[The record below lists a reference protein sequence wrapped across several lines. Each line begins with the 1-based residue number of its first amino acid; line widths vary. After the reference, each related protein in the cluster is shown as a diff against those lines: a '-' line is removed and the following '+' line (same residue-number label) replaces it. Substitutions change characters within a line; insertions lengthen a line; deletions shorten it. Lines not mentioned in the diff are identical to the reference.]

1 MPPKRDS
8 HWESPTGTYY
18 TPDIPFAAWP
28 VMLENANRQFLLVL
42 VAIIAG
48 AACWLTLT
56 PILGPDLKG
65 GTQLLYNVPKD
76 TLDGLIQKEGAS
88 ATEIM
93 SQTITVM
100 RERIDP
106 NGTLDPLITQSGETG
121 ILIELGEFKN
131 PNELKR
137 VLERIGNLGRL
148 EMRMVA
154 YDDYTKDNTT
164 FRLANERTRLETW
177 LKVPANKALIDKDPK
192 NIRRYNESTTNGP
205 IARGNL
211 HWYPREIRSNPKDR
225 SLWDRP
231 YSLPQSGL
239 EAQAVSAFDPQKYNG
254 GLIPE
259 DVQKLEVKDQRLI
272 EFIAINRKERSFSG
286 EDLDPSGVGVGVGDN
301 GGPGVNYRMIGSL
314 TAEYADWS
322 AEHKGKSSAIILNG
336 YVKSAPAFQSKITRN
351 GIITGDFTLPEVEE
365 LVKVLRTGSLR
376 IEPELLSQ
384 VTIGAQLGE
393 QAIQRGLWSIL
404 GGGLL
409 VFLFMLAFYKLAGT
423 IACVSLLLNVFL
435 LYAGMLFMQA
445 TITLPGLGGIV
456 LTLGMAVDANV
467 LIYER
472 IREELNKGKEL
483 LQAVRAGF
491 ERAMS
496 AILDSNI
503 TTFLVG
509 LVLFN
514 VGVGPV
520 RGFAVTLMVGIV
532 TTVFTQFFVSRLLF
546 HWALTNKK
554 LEGWKPNTLFEN
566 RSIDFVGKIKACV
579 ALSAIVIIGGL
590 AYSTTVPSEKVLSID
605 FTGGANLRMV
615 CNEQLEDKQVRTMLS
630 DDKAFNTE
638 YPTIGVNTY
647 GETDKEFN
655 VRLKL
660 NSKQREAINAGRKAW
675 REKRKQG
682 ADGTTPAVY
691 EPPYLVELRRI
702 FKGKLVEQAF
712 SGGKLTE
719 HDINPESLQ
728 YAQLNVHFADKIDL
742 KRLQDLLGAGLS
754 ESLIVPLLDKP
765 LTEEQ
770 QADQQTTAAQNFRVE
785 WTTQA
790 TTKEW
795 QLAEIVSE
803 QIAELE
809 DDNKNPI
816 VLSDPFPEAEEIQG
830 RLVNDLRN
838 AAIGA
843 LILAWVLIVF
853 YLRVR
858 FHEYK
863 YGLAAVVALIHDVLV
878 TLVIVIMFNN
888 MELVSA
894 EIGLAMIACFL
905 TIIGYS
911 VNDTI
916 VVFDRIRE
924 NRIENARNNVDES
937 FRSLINRSLNQTL
950 SRTVLTTV
958 LTLFVVIAQLV
969 VNYDS
974 GSDLEAFAFAMT
986 VGMISGVYS
995 TMYIAAP
1002 ILIWMDKGDPVEVP
1016 EGPRDPSV
1024 EGDFDNEADIRA
1036 QEEAAAAAAAAE
1048 KS

>member
-1 MPPKRDS
+1 MLALKRPPPK
-8 HWESPTGTYY
+8 GTYY
-18 TPDIPFAAWP
+18 TPDSPFAASP
-28 VMLENANRQFLLVL
+28 VMLENASRQFLLVL

-48 AACWLTLT
+48 IACIATLDPT
-56 PILGPDLKG
+56 LGPDLKG

-76 TLDGLIQKEGAS
+76 TIEGLVQKEGAS
-88 ATEIM
+88 AKDIM
-93 SQTITVM
+93 AQTITVM

-106 NGTLDPLITQSGETG
+106 NGTLDPLITQSGDTG

-154 YDDYTKDNTT
+154 YEDYIKDNTKFT
-164 FRLANERTRLETW
+164 LSAERQRLETW
-177 LKVPANKALIDKDPK
+177 LKVPANKELIDKDPK
-192 NIRRYNESTTNGP
+192 NIRRFNDSDSGGP
-205 IARGNL
+205 IARGKL

-225 SLWDRP
+225 TQWDRSYTSIP
-231 YSLPQSGL
+231 SLASQT
-239 EAQAVSAFDPQKYNG
+239 VKAFDDAQYNQG
-254 GLIPE
+254 IIPE
-259 DVQKLEVKDQRLI
+259 EVKALEPKDQRLI
-272 EFIAINRKERSFSG
+272 EFIAINMKERSFSG
-286 EDLDPSGVGVGVGDN
+286 EDLDPAGVGVGMGNN
-301 GGPGVNYRMIGSL
+301 GGPGVSYRMIGSL
-314 TAEYADWS
+314 TADYAEWS
-322 AEHKGKSSAIILNG
+322 AEHKDKSSAIILNG
-336 YVKSAPAFQSKITRN
+336 YVKSAPAFENKITRN
-351 GIITGDFTLPEVEE
+351 GIITGDFTLAEVEE

-384 VTIGAQLGE
+384 VTIGAQLGS

-404 GGGLL
+404 GGGVL

-423 IACVSLLLNVFL
+423 IACVSLMLNVFL

-445 TITLPGLGGIV
+445 TVTLPGLGGIV

-472 IREELNKGKEL
+472 IREELNKGKEM
-483 LQAVRAGF
+483 LQAVRSGF

-546 HWALTNKK
+546 HWALTNNK

-566 RSIDFVGKIKACV
+566 RSLDFVGKIKACV
-579 ALSAIVIIGGL
+579 ALSAIVIVAGL
-590 AYSTTVPSEKVLSID
+590 AYSVTVPSEKVLSID

-615 CNEQLEDKQVRTMLS
+615 TNEKLTADNVRDALS
-630 DDKAFNTE
+630 GDAAFFAE
-638 YPTIGVNTY
+638 YPTTGVNTY
-647 GETDKEFN
+647 GETGKQFN

-660 NSKQREAINAGRKAW
+660 NAKQREAIDEGRKAW
-675 REKRKQG
+675 REKRKEEG
-682 ADGTTPAVY
+682 DKVKSVY
-691 EPPYLVELRRI
+691 EPPYLGELRRI
-702 FKGKLVEQAF
+702 FAGKLVDTAF
-712 SGGKLTE
+712 SDGLLTP
-719 HDINPESLQ
+719 HDQNEASLQ
-728 YAQLNVHFADKIDL
+728 YAQLNVHFADPVDL
-742 KRLQDLLGAGLS
+742 KRLQTLLGGGLS
-754 ESLIVPLLDKP
+754 QSLIVPLTDDGQEDPDATSSK
-765 LTEEQ
+765 
-770 QADQQTTAAQNFRVE
+770 DFRVE
-785 WTTQA
+785 WTTQV
-790 TTKEW
+790 TTKDW
-795 QLAEIVSE
+795 QLAEIISE
-803 QIAELE
+803 QIKDLE
-809 DDNKNPI
+809 DDAGNPI
-816 VLSDPFPEAEEIQG
+816 VLSDPFPEAQEIQG

-843 LILAWVLIVF
+843 LILAWALIVF
-853 YLRVR
+853 YLRIR

-863 YGLAAVVALIHDVLV
+863 YGLAAVVALMHDVLV
-878 TLVIVIMFNN
+878 TFVIVVLFNN
-888 MELVSA
+888 MGLVNA

-950 SRTVLTTV
+950 SRTILTTV

-969 VNYDS
+969 VNYNS

-1002 ILIWMDKGDPVEVP
+1002 ILIWMDKGGPVEVP
-1016 EGPRDPSV
+1016 EGPRDPEV
-1024 EGDFDNEADIRA
+1024 EGDFDNEAFLRA
-1036 QEEAAAAAAAAE
+1036 KAEEEAAAAAAAE

>member
-1 MPPKRDS
+1 
-8 HWESPTGTYY
+8 
-18 TPDIPFAAWP
+18 
-28 VMLENANRQFLLVL
+28 MLENASRQFLLVL
-42 VAIIAG
+42 VAILVGIA
-48 AACWLTLT
+48 CIFTID

-76 TLDGLIQKEGAS
+76 VLDDLVKKEGVSVAD
-88 ATEIM
+88 IM
-93 SQTITVM
+93 KQTITVM

-106 NGTLDPLITQSGETG
+106 NGTLDPLITQSGDTG

-131 PNELKR
+131 QYELDQ
-137 VLERIGNLGRL
+137 VLNRIGNLGRL

-154 YDDYTKDNTT
+154 YEDYSKDNVK
-164 FRLANERTRLETW
+164 FSLEAERKRLEAW
-177 LKVPANKALIDKDPK
+177 LKQPENKALIEKDPK
-192 NIRRYNESTTNGP
+192 DIRRYNEGSAGP
-205 IARGNL
+205 MARGKL
-211 HWYPREIRSNPKDR
+211 AWYPREMRADPKSQDR
-225 SLWDRP
+225 WDTS
-231 YSLPQSGL
+231 YTMFLQPQTVKFWDD
-239 EAQAVSAFDPQKYNG
+239 AQFNN

-259 DVQKLEVKDQRLI
+259 AVKTKPQAEQRLI
-272 EFIAINRKERSFSG
+272 EFIAINMHERSFSG
-286 EDLDPSGVGVGVGDN
+286 EDLDPAGVGVGMGSS
-301 GGPGVNYRMIGSL
+301 GGPGVNYRMAGDKT
-314 TAEYADWS
+314 TAYADWS
-322 AEHKGKSSAIILNG
+322 QEHRGKSSAIILNG
-336 YVKSAPAFQSKITRN
+336 YVKSAPAFRSKITRN
-351 GIITGDFTLPEVEE
+351 GIIEGDFTRQEVEE

-376 IEPELLSQ
+376 IEPELLSKT
-384 VTIGAQLGE
+384 TIGAQLGTK
-393 QAIQRGLWSIL
+393 AIERGVWSLAI
-404 GGGLL
+404 GGVM
-409 VFLFMLAFYKLAGT
+409 VFLFMLAFYKIAGT

-472 IREELNKGKEL
+472 IREELQKGKEM

-546 HWALTNKK
+546 HWAIKNNK
-554 LEGWKPNTLFEN
+554 LDGWKPNTLFEN
-566 RSIDFVGKIKACV
+566 RNLDFVGKIKLCGAI
-579 ALSAIVIIGGL
+579 STIVIVAGL
-590 AYSTTVPSEKVLSID
+590 GYAATVPAEKMLSID
-605 FTGGANLRMV
+605 FTGGADLRMV
-615 CNEQLEDKQVRTMLS
+615 CREQLTADTIRDALKNDAEFVAQ
-630 DDKAFNTE
+630 
-638 YPTIGVNTY
+638 YPTTGVNTFGDTGNQY
-647 GETDKEFN
+647 N

-660 NSKQREAINAGRKAW
+660 NAEQRAEIDNGRKAW
-675 REKRKQG
+675 REARNEAVKNNQEP
-682 ADGTTPAVY
+682 PAAY
-691 EPPYLVELRRI
+691 EPPYLGDLRRI
-702 FKGKLVEQAF
+702 FAGKLVEPAF
-712 SGGKLTE
+712 SDALLTPHAE
-719 HDINPESLQ
+719 QTESLQ
-728 YAQLNVHFADKIDL
+728 YAQINVHFTEPVDVAKL
-742 KRLQDLLGAGLS
+742 RTLVAAGLNQS
-754 ESLIVPLLDKP
+754 QLIAYKD
-765 LTEEQ
+765 E
-770 QADQQTTAAQNFRVE
+770 TATSATDFRIE
-785 WTTQA
+785 WTTQID
-790 TTKEW
+790 TKKW
-795 QLAEIVSE
+795 QLAEMVSDE
-803 QIAELE
+803 VGALTN
-809 DDNKNPI
+809 DSNKPI
-816 VLSDPFPEAEEIQG
+816 ILSDPFPQAQEIQG

-843 LILAWVLIVF
+843 LILAWALIVF

-878 TLVIVIMFNN
+878 TLVFVVLFNN
-888 MELVSA
+888 MEWVSA

-950 SRTVLTTV
+950 SRTILTTV
-958 LTLFVVIAQLV
+958 LTLFVVIAQFV
-969 VNYDS
+969 VNHDS
-974 GSDLEAFAFAMT
+974 GSDLEAFAFAMMI
-986 VGMISGVYS
+986 GMVSGVYS

-1002 ILIWMDKGDPVEVP
+1002 ILIWMDKGGPVEVP
-1016 EGPRDPSV
+1016 EGPRDPNV
-1024 EGDFDNEADIRA
+1024 EGDFDNEAFLLA
-1036 QEEAAAAAAAAE
+1036 QEEAAAAAAE
-1048 KS
+1048 KQA

>member
-1 MPPKRDS
+1 
-8 HWESPTGTYY
+8 
-18 TPDIPFAAWP
+18 
-28 VMLENANRQFLLVL
+28 MLENASRQFLLVL
-42 VAIIAG
+42 VAIIVG
-48 AACWLTLT
+48 TACIFTIKPT
-56 PILGPDLKG
+56 LGPDLKG

-76 TLDGLIQKEGAS
+76 VIDAMVAKEGAS
-88 ATEIM
+88 AADIM
-93 SQTITVM
+93 KQTITVM

-106 NGTLDPLITQSGETG
+106 NGTLDPLITQSGDTG
-121 ILIELGEFKN
+121 ILIELAYFEN
-131 PNELKR
+131 PQELKS
-137 VLERIGNLGRL
+137 VLARIGNLGRL

-154 YDDYTKDNTT
+154 YEDYVEENTS
-164 FRLANERTRLETW
+164 FKLQAERQRLEQW
-177 LKVPANKALIDKDPK
+177 LQQPANKALIEKDPK
-192 NIRRYNESTTNGP
+192 NIRRFNEGTVGP
-205 IARGNL
+205 IAKTRL
-211 HWYPREIRSNPKDR
+211 SWYPREVRSNPKNRD
-225 SLWDRP
+225 LWDTSYTSQGLFP
-231 YSLPQSGL
+231 AQTVKFWDDAQFNSG
-239 EAQAVSAFDPQKYNG
+239 A
-254 GLIPE
+254 IPE
-259 DVQKLEVKDQRLI
+259 AVKALPAKDQRLI
-272 EFIAINRKERSFSG
+272 EFVAINMFEQSFSG
-286 EDLDPSGVGVGVGDN
+286 EDLDPSGVGLGSGSN
-301 GGPGVNYRMIGSL
+301 GGPGVSYRMLGSL
-314 TAEYADWS
+314 TAEYANWS
-322 AEHKGKSSAIILNG
+322 ERHKGKASAIILNG
-336 YVKSAPAFQSKITRN
+336 YVKSAPTFRSKITRN
-351 GIITGDFTLPEVEE
+351 GIIEGDFTVPEVEE

-376 IEPELLSQ
+376 IEPEKLSQ
-384 VTIGAQLGE
+384 VTIGASLGDA
-393 QAIQRGLWSIL
+393 AIERGLWSIL
-404 GGGLL
+404 AGGVL

-445 TITLPGLGGIV
+445 TVTLPGLGGIV

-472 IREELNKGKEL
+472 IREELNKGKEM

-520 RGFAVTLMVGIV
+520 RGFAVTLMIGIV

-546 HWALTNKK
+546 HWAITNNK

-566 RSIDFVGKIKACV
+566 RSLDFVSKIKFCT
-579 ALSAIVIIGGL
+579 ALSAIVIIAGVG
-590 AYSTTVPSEKVLSID
+590 YSTTVPAEKMLSID

-615 CNEQLEDKQVRTMLS
+615 CNQDLPVQTIRDALAKDSEFAV
-630 DDKAFNTE
+630 E
-638 YPTIGVNTY
+638 YPTTAVSPVNAT
-647 GETDKEFN
+647 GDAGNQFN

-660 NSKQREAINAGRKAW
+660 NSKQRAAIDKGRAEWRDQRKKAEL
-675 REKRKQG
+675 EKL
-682 ADGTTPAVY
+682 DPPAPFSP
-691 EPPYLVELRRI
+691 EYLGELERI
-702 FKGKLVEQAF
+702 FADKLVKPAF
-712 SGGKLTE
+712 SDAALTAHE
-719 HDINPESLQ
+719 LQPDSLQ
-728 YAQLNVHFADKIDL
+728 YAQINVHFEKAVDVAKL
-742 KRLQDLLGAGLS
+742 RQLLAAGLNQNETTPLGGSKS
-754 ESLIVPLLDKP
+754 EDELEATSAKD
-765 LTEEQ
+765 
-770 QADQQTTAAQNFRVE
+770 FRVE
-785 WTTQA
+785 WVTQA
-790 TTKEW
+790 TTKKW
-795 QLAEIVSE
+795 QLTEVVSKV
-803 QIAELE
+803 LE
-809 DDNKNPI
+809 DLMDDSQKVI
-816 VLSDPFPEAEEIQG
+816 VLSDPFPEAQEIQG

-858 FHEYK
+858 FNEYK
-863 YGLAAVVALIHDVLV
+863 YGLAAVVALIHDVMV
-878 TLVIVIMFNN
+878 TLVVVIMFNN
-888 MELVSA
+888 MGWVSA

-958 LTLFVVIAQLV
+958 LTLFVVIAQFV

-974 GSDLEAFAFAMT
+974 GSDLEAFAFAMM

-1016 EGPRDPSV
+1016 DDPRNPDI
-1024 EGDFDNEADIRA
+1024 EGDFDNEAHLLA
-1036 QEEAAAAAAAAE
+1036 LAEQEAAATE
-1048 KS
+1048 K

>member
-1 MPPKRDS
+1 
-8 HWESPTGTYY
+8 
-18 TPDIPFAAWP
+18 
-28 VMLENANRQFLLVL
+28 MLENARRQFLLVL
-42 VAIIAG
+42 VALIAG
-48 AACWLTLT
+48 AACWVLLPPT
-56 PILGPDLKG
+56 LGPDLKG
-65 GTQLLYNVPKD
+65 GTQLLYNIPQDVLKRI
-76 TLDGLIQKEGAS
+76 IQKEGAT
-88 ATEIM
+88 AAEIM
-93 SQTITVM
+93 AQTITVM

-106 NGTLDPLITQSGETG
+106 NGTLDPLITQSGDSG
-121 ILIELGEFKN
+121 ILIELGEFDN

-154 YDDYTKDNTT
+154 YEDYLVDGTKLFT
-164 FRLANERTRLETW
+164 LATERPRLEAW
-177 LKVPANKALIDKDPK
+177 LKIPANKELIDKDPK
-192 NIRRYNESTTNGP
+192 NIRRFNESVQSGP
-205 IARGNL
+205 LARGNL
-211 HWYPREIRSNPKDR
+211 HWYPREVRANPKDNTR
-225 SLWDRP
+225 WDDSFTTYP
-231 YSLPQSGL
+231 KLQS
-239 EAQAVSAFDPQKYNG
+239 QTVRAFDDAQYTG
-254 GLIPE
+254 GVISEAVKSLH
-259 DVQKLEVKDQRLI
+259 VKDQRLI
-272 EFIAINRKERSFSG
+272 EFVAINMKERSFTG
-286 EDLDPSGVGVGVGDN
+286 EDLDPSGVGAGYGGN
-301 GGPGVNYRMIGSL
+301 GLPGVNYRMRGGL

-322 AEHKGKSSAIILNG
+322 SEHKGKSSAIILNG
-336 YVKSAPAFQSKITRN
+336 YVKSAPAFVSKITRN
-351 GIITGDFTLPEVEE
+351 GIITGSFTQAEVDE

-384 VTIGAQLGE
+384 VTIGAQLGD
-393 QAIQRGLWSIL
+393 QAINRGLFSIL
-404 GGGLL
+404 GGGVL

-566 RSIDFVGKIKACV
+566 RSLDFVGKIKACV
-579 ALSAIVIIGGL
+579 ALSAIVIVAGL
-590 AYSTTVPSEKVLSID
+590 SYSMSVPSEKLLSID

-615 CNEQLEDKQVRTMLS
+615 CSQDLTADFVRDALKNDKEFI
-630 DDKAFNTE
+630 AE
-638 YPTIGVNTY
+638 YPTTGVNTY
-647 GETDKEFN
+647 GETGNQFN

-660 NSKQREAINAGRKAW
+660 NATQRDQINEGRKVW
-675 REKRKQG
+675 RELRKT
-682 ADGTTPAVY
+682 APEGTTTAVY
-691 EPPYLVELRRI
+691 EPPYLDALRRI
-702 FKGKLVEQAF
+702 FGGKLVDGKLVDNKLVDQAF
-712 SGGKLTE
+712 SGGMLTE
-719 HDINPESLQ
+719 SARNGDSLQ
-728 YAQLNVHFADKIDL
+728 NAQLNVHFTDPVDL
-742 KRLQDLLGAGLS
+742 KRLQDLLGTGLS
-754 ESLIVPLLDKP
+754 ESLIVPLPDL
-765 LTEEQ
+765 
-770 QADQQTTAAQNFRVE
+770 AATSSKNFRIE
-785 WTTQA
+785 WTTQI
-790 TTKEW
+790 TTKKW

-803 QIAELE
+803 QIATLE

-816 VLSDPFPEAEEIQG
+816 VLSDPFPEAQEIQG

-863 YGLAAVVALIHDVLV
+863 YGLAAVVALVHDVLV
-878 TLVIVIMFNN
+878 TFVIVVMFNN
-888 MELVSA
+888 MGLVNA

-950 SRTVLTTV
+950 SRTILTTV

-969 VNYDS
+969 VNYNS

-1002 ILIWMDKGDPVEVP
+1002 ILIWMDKGGPVEVP
-1016 EGPRDPSV
+1016 DGPRDASI
-1024 EGDFDNEADIRA
+1024 EGDFDNEADILA
-1036 QEEAAAAAAAAE
+1036 KEEAAAAAAAAE

>member
-1 MPPKRDS
+1 MTPHQGP
-8 HWESPTGTYY
+8 SPTGTYY
-18 TPDIPFAAWP
+18 TPDSPFAASP
-28 VMLENANRQFLLVL
+28 VMLENARRQFLLVL
-42 VAIIAG
+42 IAIIAG
-48 AACWLTLT
+48 ATCWVTLSPT
-56 PILGPDLKG
+56 LGPDLKG
-65 GTQLLYNVPKD
+65 GTQLLYNVPKA
-76 TLDGLIQKEGAS
+76 TLEGIIKKEGAS
-88 ATEIM
+88 AKEIM
-93 SQTITVM
+93 AQTITVM

-106 NGTLDPLITQSGETG
+106 NGTLDPLITQSGDTG

-154 YDDYTKDNTT
+154 YEDYRKYTEVT
-164 FRLANERTRLETW
+164 FNLAAERTRLETW
-177 LKVPANKALIDKDPK
+177 LKVPANKELIDKDPK
-192 NIRRYNESTTNGP
+192 NIRRFNESATNGP
-205 IARGNL
+205 IARNNL
-211 HWYPREIRSNPKDR
+211 HWFPREIRSDPKDR
-225 SLWDRP
+225 TRWDRSYTMIP
-231 YSLPQSGL
+231 SLQGQTVRAWD
-239 EAQAVSAFDPQKYNG
+239 ETQYNAG
-254 GLIPE
+254 AIPAE
-259 DVQKLEVKDQRLI
+259 IGKLEVKDQRLI
-272 EFIAINRKERSFSG
+272 EFVAINMKERSFSG
-286 EDLDPSGVGVGVGDN
+286 EDLDPSGVGVGMGNN
-301 GGPGVNYRMIGSL
+301 GGPGVNYRMRGGL
-314 TAEYADWS
+314 TSAYADWS

-336 YVKSAPAFQSKITRN
+336 YVKSAPSFENKITRN
-351 GIITGDFTLPEVEE
+351 GIITGDFTKAEVEE

-384 VTIGAQLGE
+384 VTIGAQLGN
-393 QAIQRGLWSIL
+393 QAISRGVWSIV
-404 GGGLL
+404 GGGVL

-566 RSIDFVGKIKACV
+566 RSLDFVGKIKACV
-579 ALSAIVIIGGL
+579 AFSAIVIIAGL
-590 AYSTTVPSEKVLSID
+590 AYATTVPSEKVLSID

-615 CNEQLEDKQVRTMLS
+615 CSEGLEPDFIRDALTNDEKFI
-630 DDKAFNTE
+630 AE
-638 YPTIGVNTY
+638 YPTTGVNTY
-647 GETDKEFN
+647 GESGSQFN

-660 NSKQREAINAGRKAW
+660 NSTQRDEINEGRKAW
-675 REKRKQG
+675 RELRKT
-682 ADGTTPAVY
+682 APEGTTTAVY
-691 EPPYLVELRRI
+691 EPPYLGELRRI
-702 FKGKLVEQAF
+702 FDDKLVDQAF
-712 SGGKLTE
+712 SGGLLTE
-719 HDINPESLQ
+719 SASNGDSLQ
-728 YAQLNVHFADKIDL
+728 NAQLNVHFAAPVDL

-754 ESLIVPLLDKP
+754 QSLIVPLSDDGL
-765 LTEEQ
+765 
-770 QADQQTTAAQNFRVE
+770 ADVAATSSKSFRVE
-785 WTTQA
+785 WTTQI

-803 QIAELE
+803 QIATLE
-809 DDNKNPI
+809 DDNNNPI
-816 VLSDPFPEAEEIQG
+816 VLSDPFPEAQEIQG

-843 LILAWVLIVF
+843 LILAWALIVF

-863 YGLAAVVALIHDVLV
+863 YGLAAVVALMHDVLV
-878 TLVIVIMFNN
+878 TFVIVVLFNN
-888 MELVSA
+888 MGLVSA

-950 SRTVLTTV
+950 SRTILTTV
-958 LTLFVVIAQLV
+958 LTLFVVVAQLI
-969 VNYDS
+969 VNYNS

-1002 ILIWMDKGDPVEVP
+1002 ILIWMDKGGPVEVP
-1016 EGPRDPSV
+1016 EGPRDPEV

-1036 QEEAAAAAAAAE
+1036 KEEAAAAAAAIE